1 MPDADWQAIKL
12 EYITGTMGYRALAKE
27 HDVSQST
34 LERHA
39 RDEHWPDER
48 RRYKGKVTANALA
61 RAGAKEV
68 NRLARLQKSS
78 DRMCRRLEK
87 LMKDAEKELYT
98 HVAVVGTGKG
108 RTELIAKKLEA
119 VDDKKLL
126 NISRAMDV
134 MTRVTRN
141 LYDIQT
147 IGEREQLKIAREEL
161 AIKRRAE
168 KTKQEK
174 DIGAQKIE
182 IVLPDK
188 VREYVE

>member
-1 MPDADWQAIKL
+1 MADADWAAIKL

-27 HDVSQST
+27 HDVPQST

-39 RDEHWPDER
+39 KEEHWPDER
-48 RRYKGKVTANALA
+48 RQYKGKVTAKALA

-78 DRMCRRLEK
+78 DRMCRQLEK
-87 LMKDAEKELYT
+87 LMKDAENQLFT

-108 RTELIAKKLEA
+108 NSALVARKLST

-126 NISRAMDV
+126 NITKSLDV

-147 IGEREQLKIAREEL
+147 IGEQQQLQMAREEL
-161 AIKRRAE
+161 RIKKKAAQQKE
-168 KTKQEK
+168 DK
-174 DIGAQKIE
+174 DSGAQKIE

-188 VREYVE
+188 LKEYVE